1 MPGAHSAASPDLDVA
16 DVMVLCPQTSFLVK
30 HEGGNNDLMMR
41 IWLGAWEDRETMA
54 GGTEKLCGEWFGHH
68 ERLTGS
74 KSQHNIK

>member
-1 MPGAHSAASPDLDVA
+1 MPGACSVASPGPAVV

-41 IWLGAWEDRETMA
+41 TWLGAWEDRKTMA
-54 GGTEKLCGEWFGHH
+54 GGTEKLCGEGFGHH
-68 ERLTGS
+68 EQLTGS